1 MFTEAPPFSN
11 RRNTQIFG
19 NPEIIVVFCSIMFTG
34 DIKMAKKSGPANETV
49 SFAVR
54 LSKDQIRWIH
64 EQAKQDNRTGG
75 GVVRK
80 LIDDARRGK

>member
-1 MFTEAPPFSN
+1 MSQKP
-11 RRNTQIFG
+11 
-19 NPEIIVVFCSIMFTG
+19 
-34 DIKMAKKSGPANETV
+34 KPANETI
-49 SFAVR
+49 SFSVR

>member
-1 MFTEAPPFSN
+1 ML
-11 RRNTQIFG
+11 
-19 NPEIIVVFCSIMFTG
+19 
-34 DIKMAKKSGPANETV
+34 KKSRPTNETV

-75 GVVRK
+75 GVLRK